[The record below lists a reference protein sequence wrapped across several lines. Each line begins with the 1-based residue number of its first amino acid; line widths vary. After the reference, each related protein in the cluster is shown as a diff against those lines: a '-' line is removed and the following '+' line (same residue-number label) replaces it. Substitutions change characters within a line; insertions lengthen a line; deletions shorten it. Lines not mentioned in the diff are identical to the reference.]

1 MITCEIFSHVC
12 VAGHQLPAV
21 ADILTHSVNMAFG
34 PKSAFKNKCR
44 AQTRFGL
51 QNEACLH
58 PIRLDAFLRLYLGI
72 FLRGLMTFVLNKVKS
87 LNKAKPMYPHIA
99 VKWRIVRKR
108 SGTADDCPAQFAH
121 SVSRFLQY
129 KTLRLPAA
137 FRCYCWLHCWLNGL
151 MLVTSVL
158 PFVMVLLQH
167 LVQVYKEPLE
177 QKVSEGQPLLAQE
190 DICSVFGGIP
200 DIARLHASIHKDL
213 SDLID
218 DWDEGCCI
226 ADVINKYQEQL
237 IKV

>member
-1 MITCEIFSHVC
+1 MQNFFATTDTFVASYWWMIELIKSSLKMITCEIFSHVC

-99 VKWRIVRKR
+99 VK
-108 SGTADDCPAQFAH
+108 
-121 SVSRFLQY
+121 
-129 KTLRLPAA
+129 
-137 FRCYCWLHCWLNGL
+137 
-151 MLVTSVL
+151 
-158 PFVMVLLQH
+158 
-167 LVQVYKEPLE
+167 
-177 QKVSEGQPLLAQE
+177 
-190 DICSVFGGIP
+190 
-200 DIARLHASIHKDL
+200 
-213 SDLID
+213 
-218 DWDEGCCI
+218 
-226 ADVINKYQEQL
+226 
-237 IKV
+237 